1 MTTNGITTL
10 GNRTFLYGGA
20 SGIDTSALITAA
32 YNVRKSEA
40 DKIDAQVTTNTN
52 KYNAYEKVQSL
63 GLAVQTALSNIKQNY
78 SVLSQNKGLF
88 DQRTGALSGTSAT
101 NLMTVSIDPGTDLGS
116 YDIEV
121 LAKAKVQKVGSTTP
135 VADSTT
141 DLGYAGTFDI
151 NLAGKT
157 ASTINITADMSLSEI
172 ATAINSSSATTGVK
186 ASVIQSA
193 TNNYQLVLS
202 GTDTAKDISISNI
215 TGTDVLQSL
224 GVTSGGSTF
233 TNVIQPSSTAQVSI
247 DGVTYT
253 RDTNDFSGIITG
265 VDITVKSALPGTVST
280 LTVENDNSG
289 VKEGIQ
295 SFITAYNDLRDYIKS
310 QQAVSDKGEV
320 DSSVVLFGD
329 ALLKS
334 ITSSIQGAVAGSY
347 GAGGT
352 NLSTLREI
360 GITLDQD
367 NKLVMDENTFDTAL
381 IDKFEQVSDIF
392 TTKVTS
398 DNSSLRMM
406 TNTSTAGSMNFA
418 LDITY
423 SGGAITGVS
432 VGGNSSLFT
441 VSGQTIVGV
450 AGTAYEGMTF
460 AYVGT
465 SNATINVNIQQ
476 GFADAMDAT
485 VDQFADVLTGTLH
498 TQMLNISS
506 QNTQLEARSTR
517 VLERASDYR
526 DRLIEKYSSL
536 EAKMAAAQTVL
547 LQLQA
552 LLGNNNNNN

>member
-10 GNRTFLYGGA
+10 GNRTFLFGGA

-63 GLAVQTALSNIKQNY
+63 GTAVQTALSNIKKNY
-78 SVLSQNKGLF
+78 SVLSQNQGLF
-88 DQRTGALSGTSAT
+88 DKRTGTLSGTSAT

-135 VADSTT
+135 IADSTT

-157 ASTINITADMSLSEI
+157 ASTVNITADMSLSEI
-172 ATAINSSSATTGVK
+172 ATAINASSTTTGVK

-233 TNVIQPSSTAQVSI
+233 TNVIQPSSTAQVAI

-265 VDITVKSALPGTVST
+265 VDITVKSALPGTIST
-280 LTVENDNSG
+280 LSVENDNSG

-295 SFITAYNDLRDYIKS
+295 NFITAYNNLRDYIKS

-329 ALLKS
+329 TLLKS
-334 ITSSIQGAVAGSY
+334 ITSSVQGAIAGSY
-347 GAGGT
+347 GSGGT
-352 NLSTLREI
+352 NLSTLREV

-381 IDKFEQVSDIF
+381 IDKFDQVADLF
-392 TTKVTS
+392 TSKVTT

-406 TNTSTAGSMNFA
+406 ANTSSAGAMNFA
-418 LDITY
+418 MDITY

-476 GFADAMDAT
+476 GFGDMMDST
-485 VDQFADVLTGTLH
+485 VDLFADVLTGTLH

-506 QNTQLEARSTR
+506 QNTQLESRSAR
-517 VLERASDYR
+517 VLERANDYR
-526 DRLIEKYSSL
+526 DRLIEKYASL
-536 EAKMAAAQTVL
+536 ESQMASAQTVL

-552 LLGNNNNNN
+552 ILGTNKSN